1 MNQYSSIDLPPQRVM
16 LRVAHVALLDQ
27 RGAFSD
33 YHRVELIDGEL
44 LYVNAE
50 FRPHMVA
57 KSELAYRIRR
67 ALEAIGSTL
76 FVGIEGSVEL
86 SDHDMPQPD
95 IVLTAAPDGDGPI
108 PAASVALVVEVSDA
122 TLAFDTGKKLAL
134 YARAGVPEY
143 WVVDL
148 NARVVLVHSEANGN
162 AFGKRSIVTFGDP
175 LSSVTIPRLTVNS
188 SVIG

>member
-1 MNQYSSIDLPPQRVM
+1 VNQYSSIDLPPQRVM

-27 RGAFSD
+27 RGAFRD
-33 YHRVELIDGEL
+33 YHRVELIDGQL

-76 FVGIEGSVEL
+76 FVGIEGSVAL
-86 SDHDMPQPD
+86 SDYDMPQPD

-122 TLAFDTGKKLAL
+122 TLAFDTGRKLAL
-134 YARAGVPEY
+134 YARAGIPEY
-143 WVVDL
+143 WVVDV
-148 NARVVLVHSEANGN
+148 NTRTVLVHSGPTGDAY
-162 AFGKRSIVTFGDP
+162 AQQAIVPFGDP
-175 LSSVTIPRLTVNS
+175 VSAVTITRLTVDTATL
-188 SVIG
+188 

>member
-1 MNQYSSIDLPPQRVM
+1 MNQLSSIEMPPQR
-16 LRVAHVALLDQ
+16 LRLQISHMTLLQQ
-27 RGAFSD
+27 RGVFDD

-57 KSELAYRIRR
+57 KSELAYRLRR

-108 PAASVALVVEVSDA
+108 PAGSVAMVVEVSDA
-122 TLAFDTGKKLAL
+122 TLAMDLGRKLRA
-134 YARAGVPEY
+134 YARAGIPEY
-143 WVVDL
+143 WVVDV
-148 NARVVLVHSEANGN
+148 NGRTIIRHSQPADDSY
-162 AFGKRSIVTFGDP
+162 ADRTTIVFGHP
-175 LSSVTIPRLTVNS
+175 LAAATIPGLTVATDRL
-188 SVIG
+188 